1 MQYQLK
7 ELFDNLTITL
17 TELKRRSGISDVTLI
32 SIRNGHSARRSTINT
47 LLQTFSEIYGVKLTL
62 KNVDG
67 IIIQGKPVTRPS
79 SVAKQEPVQPV
90 STRTYDGSSQT
101 GVAQNRN
108 IAPSEGDMLLNDFA
122 KMSGIP
128 IRTLCNWK
136 DASPPKIEVTSHK
149 RDTGGGFE
157 YFISPEQQEKALELR
172 KRYPGKRK

>member
-67 IIIQGKPVTRPS
+67 IIIQGKPINSPS
-79 SVAKQEPVQPV
+79 SIAKQEPVPPV
-90 STRTYDGSSQT
+90 STRPYDDSSQKQEPQILS
-101 GVAQNRN
+101 VE
-108 IAPSEGDMLLNDFA
+108 PSEEDMLLNDFA

-136 DASPPKIEVTSHK
+136 DASPPKITVASQK
-149 RDTGGGFE
+149 RPHGG
-157 YFISPEQQEKALELR
+157 
-172 KRYPGKRK
+172 